1 MKKVTATYLTQKTR
15 DVIDEVVRD
24 GDPIVI
30 YNYGKPVA
38 VIEDYQEWENKNQKR
53 NPTIEELKKYT
64 IKTGKRI
71 NSTELIRKMR
81 DEE

>member
-24 GDPIVI
+24 GDPVVI

-38 VIEDYQEWENKNQKR
+38 VIEDYQEWENKNKKK
-53 NPTIEELKKYT
+53 NPTIDELKKFMV
-64 IKTGKRI
+64 KTGEKI
-71 NSTELIRKMR
+71 DSTKLIRKMR